1 MNTIKNIIRQ
11 TCLPLQVVGMFVFM
25 FFMSACSNDIKEIQ
39 FFDPSNQPVQVVK
52 KAHIVQSKG
61 GDIQLKLDAPSI
73 QKFDGEEPKTEYPD
87 GVFVQFFNSQNEVS
101 TSLSAEYAI
110 SYDAQ
115 NIMEA
120 RNNVVIIDY
129 GSGDTTYMESIVWN
143 KDEKRIYSNKPIK
156 SVNGTRITY
165 GDGFESDDKFKN
177 PKIFNQRGTLEWNE
191 GE

>member
-11 TCLPLQVVGMFVFM
+11 TCLPLQVVGMFVFI

-52 KAHIVQSKG
+52 NAHIVQSKG

-101 TSLSAEYAI
+101 TSLSAKYAI

-120 RNNVVIIDY
+120 RNDVVIIDY

-143 KDEKRIYSNKPIK
+143 KDEKRIYSRVTNIRQPTIRGLSGTPTCGSGIRAKPQEPAT
-156 SVNGTRITY
+156 SEPHRREP
-165 GDGFESDDKFKN
+165 D
-177 PKIFNQRGTLEWNE
+177 Q
-191 GE
+191 